1 MPGSGGDRGES
12 TSRINVVLLSSTLSD
27 CVAFSSSRLVKEA
40 GKSVKKGL
48 RGPFWGICHGV
59 SPSDCKSLISS
70 SLDFDGNGKT
80 DVGVYRSA
88 GVVHK
93 VVVRQRNNSAS
104 LGWRSAGYP

>member
-1 MPGSGGDRGES
+1 
-12 TSRINVVLLSSTLSD
+12 LLSSTLSD

-59 SPSDCKSLISS
+59 SPFDCKSLISS

-93 VVVRQRNNSAS
+93 VVVR
-104 LGWRSAGYP
+104 